1 MLGVVL
7 GSGEIGSCKRQ
18 HPARCGLVRS
28 PQGCGLWIELP
39 KGSYRLRKE
48 NVLLLNS
55 WQPSAVGELGTL
67 SYSVEGA
74 SYPRL
79 PICPRIP
86 VLCGLD
92 VHSALSGLGLLPC
105 GRLKEAGSLSAGCP
119 GPLGLLGHPLH
130 TLEEAE
136 AGAQGQGLHLD
147 NTPTQGTKAH
157 CLSPRWRGSGW
168 EAASLLSPNPLV
180 VGGLRSN
187 SQNPAPA
194 WAPCQ
199 AAFWAGTFAKL
210 SQPLPCSWPQFPP
223 SGNRPGEHQGG
234 RVELAVGLGAG
245 VSAQTSHP
253 LGSGGDMR
261 TGFGAQQT

>member
-1 MLGVVL
+1 M
-7 GSGEIGSCKRQ
+7 SRE
-18 HPARCGLVRS
+18 
-28 PQGCGLWIELP
+28 
-39 KGSYRLRKE
+39 
-48 NVLLLNS
+48 
-55 WQPSAVGELGTL
+55 
-67 SYSVEGA
+67 
-74 SYPRL
+74 
-79 PICPRIP
+79 PRIP
-86 VLCGLD
+86 GYRLAPEFLCCVAWLLIAP
-92 VHSALSGLGLLPC
+92 SLGLGFLCVGGSRRLALCLP
-105 GRLKEAGSLSAGCP
+105 GCP

-168 EAASLLSPNPLV
+168 EAASRLSPNPLV

-187 SQNPAPA
+187 SQNPTPA

-223 SGNRPGEHQGG
+223 VGNKPGEHQGR
-234 RVELAVGLGAG
+234 RVGLAVGLGAG

-253 LGSGGDMR
+253 LGSGGGMR
-261 TGFGAQQT
+261 TGAWGPANLI

>member
-1 MLGVVL
+1 M
-7 GSGEIGSCKRQ
+7 
-18 HPARCGLVRS
+18 
-28 PQGCGLWIELP
+28 
-39 KGSYRLRKE
+39 
-48 NVLLLNS
+48 
-55 WQPSAVGELGTL
+55 
-67 SYSVEGA
+67 
-74 SYPRL
+74 
-79 PICPRIP
+79 
-86 VLCGLD
+86 LCGLD
-92 VHSALSGLGLLPC
+92 AHSTLSGLGLPPY

-136 AGAQGQGLHLD
+136 ARAQGQGLHLD

-168 EAASLLSPNPLV
+168 EAASRLSPNPLV

-194 WAPCQ
+194 WAPGQ
-199 AAFWAGTFAKL
+199 AASRAGTFAKL

-223 SGNRPGEHQGG
+223 AGKRPGEHRGR

-245 VSAQTSHP
+245 VPAQTSHP
-253 LGSGGDMR
+253 LGSEGGLR
-261 TGFGAQQT
+261 TGARGPTNLV

>member
-1 MLGVVL
+1 M
-7 GSGEIGSCKRQ
+7 
-18 HPARCGLVRS
+18 
-28 PQGCGLWIELP
+28 
-39 KGSYRLRKE
+39 
-48 NVLLLNS
+48 
-55 WQPSAVGELGTL
+55 
-67 SYSVEGA
+67 
-74 SYPRL
+74 
-79 PICPRIP
+79 
-86 VLCGLD
+86 LCGLD
-92 VHSALSGLGLLPC
+92 AHSTLSGLGLPPY

-168 EAASLLSPNPLV
+168 EAASRLSPNPLV

-194 WAPCQ
+194 WAPGQ
-199 AAFWAGTFAKL
+199 AASRAGTFAKL
-210 SQPLPCSWPQFPP
+210 SQPVPCSWPQFPP
-223 SGNRPGEHQGG
+223 AGKRPGEHRGR

-245 VSAQTSHP
+245 VPAQTSH
-253 LGSGGDMR
+253 LLDSEGGVR
-261 TGFGAQQT
+261 TGAPGPTNLV